1 MNRNRPH
8 LANVSECTGCLACVA
23 TCRASALSWRREEDG
38 HAYVNVDADKCIG
51 CLKCEEICRT
61 ARSLIGNN
69 NLALSVPY
77 RVWAK
82 DGALRSRSASGGV
95 AAAAGRWFIQN
106 GVGVAGAFFD
116 GRRARHIFAADEG
129 DLSVVQGSKYVWS
142 DTSAVYREIETHL
155 SGGKILYTGTGCQVA
170 GVLAYFANHPL
181 RDNLYTIDLIC
192 GGVPSDLLM
201 QSFFKEN
208 PDVES
213 IVSFRYK
220 RKYELRGIVD
230 GKEVTLED
238 RDLPLSGFMAEQTN
252 RFSCY
257 NCQYACAHRAS
268 DITIGDL
275 WGAAAPAGDCSN
287 GVSLVVVHS
296 KKGRELLSWA
306 EVSTQPLV
314 WKDFLQDNGR
324 LVFGRT
330 PMSFLRRGLALNYK
344 RMSPRD
350 FSLAYSLS
358 SPPFKPKGFVA
369 RVWLYLQRR
378 IYRIRRRN
386 YINGLLDK

>member
-1 MNRNRPH
+1 MNRYSPQ

-23 TCRASALSWRREEDG
+23 TCRASALSWKVEEDG
-38 HAYVNVDADKCIG
+38 HAYVKVDADKCIG
-51 CLKCEEICRT
+51 CLKCEIICRT
-61 ARSLIGNN
+61 ARSLKGNN
-69 NLALSVPY
+69 NLSLSVPY
-77 RVWAK
+77 RVWAT
-82 DGALRSRSASGGV
+82 DGALRSRSTSGGF

-106 GVGVAGAFFD
+106 ELGVAGAFFD
-116 GRRARHIFAADEG
+116 GRRARHIFAADE
-129 DLSVVQGSKYVWS
+129 DALSAIQGSKYVWS
-142 DTSAVYREIETHL
+142 ETSAVYREIEKYL
-155 SGGKILYTGTGCQVA
+155 PGGKILFTGTGCQVA
-170 GVLAYFANHPL
+170 GVLAYFADHPL
-181 RDNLYTIDLIC
+181 RDNLYTIDLLC

-201 QSFFKEN
+201 QAFFKEN

-213 IVSFRYK
+213 IVSFRSK
-220 RKYELRGIVD
+220 RKYELRGMVG
-230 GKEVTLED
+230 GKEVAIED
-238 RDLPLSGFMAEQTN
+238 RALPLSGFMAEQTN

-275 WGAAAPAGDCSN
+275 WGAAAPAGECAN

-306 EVSTQPLV
+306 DVSAQPLV

-324 LVFGRT
+324 LVFGQT
-330 PMSFLRRGLALNYK
+330 PMSFLRKELALNYK

-350 FSLAYSLS
+350 FSLVYGLS
-358 SPPFKPKGFVA
+358 SSPVKPKGFVA

-378 IYRIRRRN
+378 IYGIRRRN
-386 YINGLLDK
+386 YINSLFDK